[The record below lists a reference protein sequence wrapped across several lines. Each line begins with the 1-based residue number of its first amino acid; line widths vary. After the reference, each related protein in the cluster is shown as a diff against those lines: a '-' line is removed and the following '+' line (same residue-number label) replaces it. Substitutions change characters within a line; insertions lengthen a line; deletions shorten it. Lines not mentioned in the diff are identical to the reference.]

1 MGLKRAS
8 VEQDTAKQQGGAS
21 APTYRIYPMVTAQ
34 ALLSKM
40 LFLYLIPN
48 PGDIRAPAL
57 FWYIQGAG
65 KHIIVDS
72 AGAAMDLLEN
82 SRSGGWEDVKSFEM
96 CLAKVGITPDDVDIV
111 IQTHLHHDHVRNT
124 RKCRNAKIY
133 VQKAELEQA
142 RNPHPINGNMYG
154 WFPKYGHEL
163 DYTVIEGD
171 YELFP
176 GIDLLFVPGHSA
188 GCQAVAVNTDRGKAI
203 ITGFCTI
210 YENFDPPASFNAPSS
225 VICPGIHLDAR
236 QAYESLLRVK
246 EEADLILPVHE
257 PLCATEEYI

>member
-1 MGLKRAS
+1 M
-8 VEQDTAKQQGGAS
+8 KQGSTRRQGS
-21 APTYRIYPMVTAQ
+21 APVPTYRIYPMVTAQ

-48 PGDIRAPAL
+48 PGDIVAPAL

-72 AGAAMDLLEN
+72 AGSAKDLLEN
-82 SRSGGWEDVKSFEM
+82 SRSGGWKDVNSFEA
-96 CLAKVGITPDDVDIV
+96 CLAKVGITPDEVDIV

-124 RKCRNAKIY
+124 PKCRNAKIY

-142 RNPHPINGNMYG
+142 RNPHPVNGNMYR
-154 WFPKYGHEL
+154 WFAKYGRDLVYE
-163 DYTVIEGD
+163 VVEGD

-176 GIDLLFVPGHSA
+176 GIELLFVPGHSA
-188 GCQAVAVNTDRGKAI
+188 GCQAVAVNTDRGRAI
-203 ITGFCTI
+203 ITGFCTL
-210 YENFDPPASFNAPSS
+210 YENFDPPASFNAPTP
-225 VICPGIHLDAR
+225 VICPGIHLDAA

-246 EEADLILPVHE
+246 EQADVILPMHE
-257 PLCATEEYI
+257 PLCAAEEYT